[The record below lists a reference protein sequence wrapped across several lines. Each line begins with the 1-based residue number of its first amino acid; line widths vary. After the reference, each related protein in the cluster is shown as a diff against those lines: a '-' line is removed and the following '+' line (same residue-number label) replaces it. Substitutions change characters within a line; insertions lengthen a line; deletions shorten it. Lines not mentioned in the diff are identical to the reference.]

1 MYQRNSSSIPALYW
15 NHAGVI
21 ENFSGNSAGIPV
33 VPVVPAKFQK
43 NSVVPMEFCWSYRK
57 FQGNSAKIPVVQVV
71 PEKFQ
76 KNSVVPLEFR
86 GNSAE
91 LAESFFN
98 G

>member
-1 MYQRNSSSIPALYW
+1 MLFHWNS
-15 NHAGVI
+15 AGVT
-21 ENFSGNSAGIPV
+21 ENFIGNSAGIPV

-43 NSVVPMEFCWSYRK
+43 NSVVSMVFRWSYRK
-57 FQGNSAKIPVVQVV
+57 FQGNSAGIPVVQVV

-98 G
+98 GLFFLFFT